1 MCCQLICCFW
11 GGPSPS
17 CFSSNLHMTCILC
30 HSWEV
35 CLKMN
40 PDFNKLSVF
49 HTDLVFICHKPASGG
64 HNLKIGDRGAQSAHN
79 QRVFWYKQWKS
90 IQGVDTR
97 GVFQREGLFL
107 CFYILIS
114 FDRCLV
120 STARLTL
127 TSYGMYQRLQISVFL
142 CISKL
147 EYGKIATGRLHIQQI
162 TFVWIVSC

>member
-35 CLKMN
+35 CLKIN

-49 HTDLVFICHKPASGG
+49 HTDFVFICHRPASGDP
-64 HNLKIGDRGAQSAHN
+64 NLKIGDRGAHSAHY
-79 QRVFWYKQWKS
+79 QRVFWHKQWKS
-90 IQGVDTR
+90 VQGVDIR

-127 TSYGMYQRLQISVFL
+127 TSYTRGCRLASSCAFR
-142 CISKL
+142 SSNMEKL
-147 EYGKIATGRLHIQQI
+147 PQG
-162 TFVWIVSC
+162 VSIYNK